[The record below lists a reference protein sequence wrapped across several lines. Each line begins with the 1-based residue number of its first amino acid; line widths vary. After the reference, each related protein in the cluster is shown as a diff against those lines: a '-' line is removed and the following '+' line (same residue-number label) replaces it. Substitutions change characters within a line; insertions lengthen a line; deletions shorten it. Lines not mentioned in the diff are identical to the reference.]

1 VELLLTSP
9 WIPPE
14 WIKAHGLE
22 PRGIWALPDT
32 ARRGQGIALGA
43 GVCAFADSV
52 TRCAEDASG
61 AAVVYSSHCD
71 QLRRGYDTVAA
82 RNAPRHF
89 LFNLPATWQTETA
102 DTMFRCEL
110 ERLGRFLESM
120 GGAHPTLARLEEWI
134 ALYDQARRGLIEAA
148 TVCPAR
154 AYAESI
160 ARFHWNGRVQ
170 IPAPVQPSRE
180 AKPVA
185 LVGGPLPRDQWGL
198 LEEIERQ
205 GGRVVLNATENGER
219 SLEPPRPVRPKPAP
233 ESESAGAEWAAVALG
248 FARRVVDVYQRPN
261 TRLYA
266 WLAERLSARGARGI
280 ILWHYVGCDLWR
292 AEARSLREA
301 FDMPVLA
308 LDADETPNGQARNAG
323 RVQAFLE
330 TL

>member
-32 ARRGQGIALGA
+32 ATSGQAIAPGA
-43 GVCAFADSV
+43 GVCAFADCV
-52 TRCAEDASG
+52 TRSAEDASG
-61 AAVVYSSHCD
+61 PAVVFSSHCD
-71 QLRRGYDTVAA
+71 QLRRGYDTVSG
-82 RNAPRHF
+82 RNASRHF
-89 LFNLPATWQTETA
+89 LFNLPATWQTQTA
-102 DTMFRCEL
+102 DTMFRSEL
-110 ERLGRFLESM
+110 ERLGRFLESL
-120 GGAHPTLARLEEWI
+120 GGAHPTLARLEQWI
-134 ALYDQARRGLIEAA
+134 ALYDQARRALTEAA
-148 TVCPAR
+148 AVCPAR

-160 ARFHWNGRVQ
+160 AWFHWDGRVQ
-170 IPAPVQPSRE
+170 IPAPAQPARD

-185 LVGGPLPRDQWGL
+185 LVGGPLPRNQWEL

-219 SLEPPRPVRPKPAP
+219 SLASPRPIQPAP
-233 ESESAGAEWAAVALG
+233 AAQSASAGAEWTEVALG

-261 TRLYA
+261 TRLYD
-266 WLAERLSARGARGI
+266 WLAERLSARAARGI

-301 FDMPVLA
+301 FNLPLLA
-308 LDADETPNGQARNAG
+308 LDADETPNGRARNAG
-323 RVQAFLE
+323 RLQAFLE